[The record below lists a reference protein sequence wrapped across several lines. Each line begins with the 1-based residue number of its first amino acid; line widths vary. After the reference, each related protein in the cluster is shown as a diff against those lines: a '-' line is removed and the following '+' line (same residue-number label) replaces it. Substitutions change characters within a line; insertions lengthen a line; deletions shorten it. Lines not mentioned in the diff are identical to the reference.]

1 MVENGVALKN
11 RCQAC
16 DFVIEAPDVMR
27 GQEVVCPQCAATNI
41 LRSPEDAQLAV
52 AEAALARARE
62 RQRFLDGLG
71 KSAGA
76 PGSGATGRPSG
87 SGPVTTPSAGSGSG
101 RFPPASLAA
110 LHGGGLA
117 ALAGQ
122 RLKDVSTYLLAGA
135 FLHLAAAIT
144 LGVAFAVGSTLSLPW
159 KLFGVLAGALVGLSM
174 YLFLKFL
181 SDAMRALADLAD
193 LGRSI
198 DARLERLE
206 SVSERA
212 TVADRPAQADRA
224 GAPAQVV
231 GR

>member
-1 MVENGVALKN
+1 MALKN

-41 LRSPEDAQLAV
+41 LRSPEDAQLAI

-71 KSAGA
+71 KSS
-76 PGSGATGRPSG
+76 SGPSPRPSG
-87 SGPVTTPSAGSGSG
+87 SGPASPPPSGSG
-101 RFPPASLAA
+101 RIPGPAAASLAA

-135 FLHLAAAIT
+135 FLHVAAAVT
-144 LGVAFAVGSTLSLPW
+144 LGVAFAIGSTLSLPW
-159 KLFGVLAGALVGLSM
+159 RLFGVLAGSLLGLSM

-193 LGRSI
+193 LGRSM

-206 SVSERA
+206 TLAERTA
-212 TVADRPAQADRA
+212 QADRPGQADRA
-224 GAPAQVV
+224 GAPPQVV

>member
-41 LRSPEDAQLAV
+41 LRSPEDAQLAI

-71 KSAGA
+71 KSTSA
-76 PGSGATGRPSG
+76 PSPRPSG
-87 SGPVTTPSAGSGSG
+87 AGPVSTPGPGSG
-101 RFPPASLAA
+101 RFPAASLAA

-193 LGRSI
+193 LGRSV

-206 SVSERA
+206 ASAERPA
-212 TVADRPAQADRA
+212 VADRPLDRA
-224 GAPAQVV
+224 SSPAQVV